1 MVFMK
6 RFSAS
11 WEVAAAMKMAGK
23 IDRLL
28 MYRSKSADGQI
39 IPDRDIQGSI
49 DELVIY
55 LEKSREI
62 DRTRLSNLPR
72 QNENW
77 IKKKKTKRSG
87 S

>member
-1 MVFMK
+1 
-6 RFSAS
+6 
-11 WEVAAAMKMAGK
+11 MKMAGK

-62 DRTRLSNLPR
+62 DWTRLSNLSR
-72 QNENW
+72 QNEN
-77 IKKKKTKRSG
+77 
-87 S
+87 